1 MTSAE
6 GESVAGDG
14 PLRITG
20 RGASSGI
27 AMGPV
32 HLLDRVAAASS
43 PSASPTP
50 DAGDDHAGEDHAG
63 EDQGEAQAAE
73 VERLL
78 AALDAAGRNLRA
90 LADRVG
96 GEVGADEA
104 DIFATQASFTEDPVL
119 RRRAQALIKEGQHAD
134 AAVASVFGEFRQR
147 LAESDDELLAAR
159 VSDIDDVSSRVQA
172 LLDGVTAG
180 VAAPDVAS
188 IIVADELTPS
198 QTVELPRDSI
208 LALVTERGSPTS
220 HAAILSR
227 ALGVP
232 CVVGAPGVVE
242 AAGQSQQAVVDGA
255 SGEVTFDPDEQ
266 MVTEIE
272 RQIERAEREK
282 ADLARF
288 AARSTQTAD
297 GHRIEIAANIASHDD
312 LRSARE
318 VGAEGSGLV
327 RTELLY
333 LDRKDAPSIDEQRD
347 FVVEVLEAFPS
358 HRVVVRTLD
367 VGADKPLPF
376 VATRDEPNP
385 ALGVRG
391 LRLSLAEPKLL
402 KDQFAALLQAAHQTS
417 GDRAGGDQCSPADQA
432 GRLCVMLPMVTER
445 AELIAARKIFDDVRT
460 STGLDDVPVEFGIM
474 VETPVA
480 ALGIGSLVDLCDF
493 VSIGTNDLVQ
503 YLFAADRLNADVE
516 VGADVLHPVVLDVI
530 AGVAQAAHAVD
541 AWVGVCG
548 EAASDPLVAQALV
561 GLGVDELSMTP
572 AAILSVRSALAG
584 MTVADCRVAVDQART
599 MSDGRQARAALAE
612 ILDAEGAGTG

>member
-1 MTSAE
+1 MNNAEEASA
-6 GESVAGDG
+6 ADDG
-14 PLRITG
+14 LVRVIG
-20 RGASSGI
+20 RGASSGV
-27 AMGPV
+27 ALGPV
-32 HLLDRVAAASS
+32 HLLASAATSR
-43 PSASPTP
+43 PSAPP
-50 DAGDDHAGEDHAG
+50 AIDAG
-63 EDQGEAQAAE
+63 EDQDQEDHDTAQTE
-73 VERLL
+73 VERLF
-78 AALDAAGRNLRA
+78 AALDTASEALHT
-90 LADRVG
+90 LADRVRS
-96 GEVGADEA
+96 EVGEDEA

-119 RRRAQALIKEGQHAD
+119 RRRAQALIDEGQLAD

-159 VSDIDDVSSRVQA
+159 VSDIDDVASRVQA
-172 LLDGVTAG
+172 LLDGAAG
-180 VAAPDVAS
+180 GVVAPDVPS

-232 CVVGAPGVVE
+232 CVVGAAGVVE
-242 AAGQSQQAVVDGA
+242 AAGRSQQAAVDGT
-255 SGEVTFDPDEQ
+255 SGEVTFDPDES
-266 MVTEIE
+266 MVTEVE

-282 ADLARF
+282 TDLARF
-288 AARSTQTAD
+288 AARPTETAD
-297 GHRIEIAANIASHDD
+297 GERIEVAANIASHDD
-312 LRSARE
+312 LESARE

-333 LDRKDAPSIDEQRD
+333 LDRKDAPSIDEQCE
-347 FVVEVLEAFPS
+347 FVVEVLKAFPS

-402 KDQFAALLQAAHQTS
+402 KDQFAALLQAVHQTS
-417 GDRAGGDQCSPADQA
+417 SDQA

-445 AELIAARKIFDDVRT
+445 AELIAAREIFDDVRT
-460 STGLDDVPVEFGIM
+460 SRGLDDIAVEFGIM
-474 VETPVA
+474 VETPLA
-480 ALGIGSLVDLCDF
+480 ALGIESLVDLCDF

-516 VGADVLHPVVLDVI
+516 VGADVLHPVVLEVI
-530 AGVAQAAHAVD
+530 AGVAQAAHSVD

-584 MTVADCRVAVDQART
+584 ITAADCRAAVDNART

-612 ILDAEGAGTG
+612 FFDAKDAEAG